1 MIKLHQGFCKT
12 AASGTQK
19 RKGLCFV
26 RRSAF
31 CLLLAGCAL
40 DLLLP
45 ALLVLLVLRAGLSE
59 GAASGCF
66 LLVSLVFLAATLVL
80 REAKPLSRPARR
92 LLLGVNLFNGVL
104 SLGILVVLVLLIVG
118 VAGI

>member
-1 MIKLHQGFCKT
+1 M
-12 AASGTQK
+12 
-19 RKGLCFV
+19 

-31 CLLLAGCAL
+31 YLLLAGCAL

-66 LLVSLVFLAATLVL
+66 LVVSLVFLAATLVL
-80 REAKPLSRPARR
+80 REARPLSRPVRR